1 MRHRRR
7 YQTQTLQRKN
17 TVSIQ
22 RPTLPS
28 SQTSQTLRK
37 FFKFIFIVGILGAA
51 GYFGYQYGLPAV
63 EELVK
68 NWKQSSAKDP
78 SGVSKPPT
86 QNALAAQKPVEDER
100 ETLEPIFPVQTRVQV
115 EVLNGCGE
123 KGIAKALSIILR
135 KHNYDV
141 VNQGNYLEKGKEKF
155 DVPNTKI
162 IDQMNTDKNITRAR
176 DLAELIGVDPRFIES
191 FENPSPIADLTIVIG
206 KDFHNLSVFQKKN

>member
-17 TVSIQ
+17 TVSIK
-22 RPTLPS
+22 RTTLPS
-28 SQTSQTLRK
+28 TQPSQGWRK
-37 FFKFIFIVGILGAA
+37 FFKFVLVVGILGAA
-51 GYFGYQYGLPAV
+51 VYYGYQYGVPVV
-63 EELVK
+63 EGLAK
-68 NWKQSSAKDP
+68 KWKQPSLQSPASAN
-78 SGVSKPPT
+78 KPPT
-86 QNALAAQKPVEDER
+86 QDAAQKPVEDAR

-123 KGIAKALSIILR
+123 KGIAKALSILLR

-176 DLAELIGVDPRFIES
+176 DLAELIGIDPRFIES
-191 FENPSPIADLTIVIG
+191 FENSSPIADLTIIIG
-206 KDFHNLSVFQKKN
+206 KDFHNLSIFQKKN